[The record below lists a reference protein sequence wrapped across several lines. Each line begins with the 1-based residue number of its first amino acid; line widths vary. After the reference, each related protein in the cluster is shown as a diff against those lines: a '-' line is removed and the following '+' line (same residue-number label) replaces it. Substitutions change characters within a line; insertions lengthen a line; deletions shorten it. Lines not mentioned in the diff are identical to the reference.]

1 MITKPF
7 VGVLLVLCAGVASA
21 AEVTCVQMAEG
32 WARLPPGPGMPMTAG
47 YGVIHNRCD
56 AAVTITGARSSAFSE
71 VSLHETTVVDDVSRM
86 QHVHG
91 LPIAAGASVELRPG
105 GLHLMLMQGR
115 APLHKGQSLPLVL
128 ELEGGDEA
136 VAALQVR

>member
-7 VGVLLVLCAGVASA
+7 VGVLFVVCAGTASA
-21 AEVTCVQMAEG
+21 ADAGCVQVTGG
-32 WARLPPGPGMPMTAG
+32 WARLPPGPSATMTAG
-47 YGVIHNRCD
+47 YGVIHNRCQTP
-56 AAVTITGARSSAFSE
+56 VTVIGARSTAFAD

-115 APLHKGQSLPLVL
+115 AALEKGQTLPLVL
-128 ELEGGDEA
+128 ELEDGNEA
-136 VAALQVR
+136 IATLQVR